1 MNYAE
6 DSLLAGEKK
15 GPGEDTK
22 TSFFSGI
29 DEIPEI
35 LRQPHFPS
43 LDGLRAVSIIIVIVF
58 HIFIAFGHVSTI
70 FESPLNFN
78 FADLGVQIFF
88 VISGF
93 LITTLLLKEK
103 VSKGD
108 INLKHFY
115 IRRVFRILPV
125 AFLYLFFVL
134 ILNFVMKLHLN
145 MLFILAS
152 FLFLRNFVANVTGP
166 NNLTT
171 HYWSL
176 AVEEQFYL
184 IFPVILKKSLRLYI
198 CFLLAILL
206 LSVLIDFTNGSS
218 LFKLNDGYFRI
229 IRILITQFQGI
240 AIGSF
245 FSIAIFKNRIR
256 VGDSNISFKISALIL
271 LVVLLT
277 LYSGQYG
284 DIANILKCVCIA
296 TILSINL
303 KRRVN
308 PFFKLLNN
316 KVMKLI
322 GVLSFSIYIWQQP
335 FTLGLNFFNQ
345 SSFSKR
351 FDNKILIDIFIMGI
365 FLVILGIISYVS
377 YNFYEKKFLKLKERF
392 K

>member
-1 MNYAE
+1 MNNAE
-6 DSLLAGEKK
+6 NNLLTGVQENAGVK
-15 GPGEDTK
+15 TK
-22 TSFFSGI
+22 TSFYAEI
-29 DEIPEI
+29 KEIPEI
-35 LRQPHFPS
+35 FKQAHFPS
-43 LDGLRAVSIIIVIVF
+43 LDGLRAVSIIIVIIF
-58 HIFIAFGHVSTI
+58 HIFIALGHVSAT
-70 FESPLNFN
+70 FASPLNFN

-115 IRRVFRILPV
+115 IRRAFRILPV

-134 ILNFVMKLHLN
+134 VLNVVMKLHLN

-166 NNLTT
+166 DNLTT

-184 IFPVILKKSLRLYI
+184 IFPVILKKSLRLYL
-198 CFLLAILL
+198 CFLLAILAF
-206 LSVLIDFTNGSS
+206 SFLIDLTDGSF
-218 LFKLNDGYFRI
+218 LLKLTGGYYRI
-229 IRILITQFQGI
+229 IRIMITQFQGI

-245 FSIAIFKNRIR
+245 FSIAIFKNRITF
-256 VGDSNISFKISALIL
+256 GESNVTYKTAALIL
-271 LVVLLT
+271 SVVLLT
-277 LYSGQYG
+277 FYSGQYG
-284 DIANILKCVCIA
+284 DIANILKCACIA

-303 KRRVN
+303 KQRVN
-308 PFFKLLNN
+308 PFFKFLNN

-322 GVLSFSIYIWQQP
+322 GILSFSIYIWQQP

-345 SSFSKR
+345 SNYSKR
-351 FDNKILIDIFIMGI
+351 FDNKILIDIVVMGI
-365 FLVILGIISYVS
+365 FLIMLGIISYVS
-377 YNFYEKKFLKLKERF
+377 YNYYEKKFLKLKERF